1 MVATNAFGMGI
12 DKSNVRFVIHYNMPK
27 DIESYY
33 QEAGRAGRD
42 GEPGECILYYKAQ
55 DVKMNEFLIQQQGN
69 EELDFEEQA
78 LIWERNLERLRK
90 MTFYCFT
97 NECLREYILRYFG
110 EYGGNYCG
118 NCKNCLTEFEDLNV
132 TRGDQKHSGTGK
144 IHRRALWDRG
154 CL

>member
-1 MVATNAFGMGI
+1 MQAGT
-12 DKSNVRFVIHYNMPK
+12 
-27 DIESYY
+27 ESL
-33 QEAGRAGRD
+33 GSVFCTIRPR
-42 GEPGECILYYKAQ
+42 

-78 LIWERNLERLRK
+78 LIRERNLERLRK

-118 NCKNCLTEFEDLNV
+118 NCKNCLTEFEDLDV
-132 TRGDQKHSGTGK
+132 TEETRSILELVRSTGERYGSWLSATEFTELT
-144 IHRRALWDRG
+144 RRKCGSSRWNQIPITG
-154 CL
+154 N